1 MLRMSEAVGRLS
13 TENALPV
20 LARAMELE
28 AAGRS
33 IVNLGIGQPDFRTA
47 DHIVEAAVK
56 ALRDGHHGYTA
67 AAGILPLREA
77 IAADLNA
84 RYGVEV
90 DPDLVM
96 VVPGGKIT
104 VTFAVLMLGEPG
116 AEILY
121 PDPGFPPYRSVI
133 DFTGA
138 KAIPIPHRE
147 ENGFAFSADE
157 VLGRI
162 TPRTRLLILNSPS
175 NPTGGVTPRAEIER
189 LIAGLADYPD
199 VAVLSD
205 EIYDQIVFG
214 NAEHTTLLSY
224 PEIRDRFILLH
235 GFSKTYAMTG
245 WRLGFGVWPK
255 NLIERAQC
263 LSINFHS
270 CVNAAAQY
278 AGIAA
283 LEGPQDAVATMVE
296 AFERR
301 RRIIVERLNALPQV
315 TCLLPGGA
323 FYVFPNVSET
333 GFDDKVL
340 AHRLLEE
347 AGVAVVAGQD
357 FGAEGRGYL
366 RLSYANSEEN
376 IIEAVGRIGAFLET
390 AARA

>member
-1 MLRMSEAVGRLS
+1 MLRLSEAVGRLS

-28 AAGRS
+28 AQGRS
-33 IVNLGIGQPDFRTA
+33 VINLGIGQPDFKTA

-67 AAGILPLREA
+67 AAGIPSLREA
-77 IAADLNA
+77 IAADLYA
-84 RYGVEV
+84 RYGAEV

-116 AEILY
+116 TEILY

-138 KAIPIPHRE
+138 KAVPIPHRE
-147 ENGFAFSADE
+147 ENGFAFSAEE
-157 VLGRI
+157 VLERI

-175 NPTGGVTPRAEIER
+175 NPTGGVTPRGEIER
-189 LIAGLADYPD
+189 LVAGLAEYPD

-255 NLIERAQC
+255 SLIERAQC

-270 CVNAAAQY
+270 CVNTAAQY

-283 LEGPQDAVATMVE
+283 LQGPQTAVATMVE

-301 RRIIVERLNALPQV
+301 RRVIVERLNEIPRV
-315 TCLLPGGA
+315 SCLLPGGA
-323 FYVFPNVSET
+323 FYVFPNFTAT
-333 GFDDKVL
+333 GIDDKTL
-340 AHRLLEE
+340 ANRLLEE
-347 AGVAVVAGQD
+347 AGVATVAGRD
-357 FGAEGRGYL
+357 FGAEGSGYI

-376 IIEAVGRIGAFLET
+376 IIEAVNRIGSFLAEEGGG
-390 AARA
+390 

>member
-1 MLRMSEAVGRLS
+1 MLQMSEAVGRLS

-157 VLGRI
+157 VLDRI

-255 NLIERAQC
+255 NLIERAPC

-376 IIEAVGRIGAFLET
+376 IIEAVGRVGAFLET
-390 AARA
+390 AVRA